1 MIQGFKATP
10 KTKTL
15 QPPLQPVDKI
25 GKDSLWQRLHPSLTW
40 ELYKIDSHPLA
51 PHKDFWNY
59 SS

>member
-25 GKDSLWQRLHPSLTW
+25 GRELGLSLAKTPSL
-40 ELYKIDSHPLA
+40 I
-51 PHKDFWNY
+51 NMGIIQNR
-59 SS
+59 